1 MNGLGLEA
9 FIKSDFPLPPRSREN
24 QHNSARRRRQMKEM
38 SKQNTQTMDRWHRN
52 EGEAQ
57 PKRGPGAPAGNLN
70 PMRHGIFANRCL
82 DEEERALFREV
93 IDSLYQDFEFNRSSD
108 FIQIEFIGINTVK
121 YMRAVAEGNMDAAQ
135 KLDSMIRANM
145 KDVKMTKI
153 AREGDQPKG
162 PQSTPADWAADLLK
176 KSGGKRVVKSA
187 AKKAAPRKR
196 KKDGG

>member
-1 MNGLGLEA
+1 MKQFHKVEQ
-9 FIKSDFPLPPRSREN
+9 EN
-24 QHNSARRRRQMKEM
+24 LD
-38 SKQNTQTMDRWHRN
+38 TWHRL
-52 EGEAQ
+52 EGKAE
-57 PKRGPGAPAGNLN
+57 PKRGPGAPEGNLN

-176 KSGGKRVVKSA
+176 KSGGKRVVKEG
-187 AKKAAPRKR
+187 AKKATPKKR
-196 KKDGG
+196 KKDCG

>member
-1 MNGLGLEA
+1 MRRSDLEA
-9 FIKSDFPLPPRSREN
+9 KTKSDFPLPPRNREYH
-24 QHNSARRRRQMKEM
+24 HNSTRCRRQMKEI
-38 SKQNTQTMDRWHRN
+38 SKQNTQTMDRWRRN
-52 EGEAQ
+52 ESEAQ
-57 PKRGPGAPAGNLN
+57 PKRGPGAPKGNLN

-93 IDSLYQDFEFNRSSD
+93 IDSLYQDFTFNRSSD

-153 AREGDQPKG
+153 AREGDQPKSL
-162 PQSTPADWAADLLK
+162 QSTPADWAADLLK
-176 KSGGKRVVKSA
+176 KSGGKRSVKEGG
-187 AKKAAPRKR
+187 KKATPKKR
-196 KKDGG
+196 EKDGG

>member
-1 MNGLGLEA
+1 VKILAL
-9 FIKSDFPLPPRSREN
+9 SDRETEDVTRWQRTEGKTEPPVN
-24 QHNSARRRRQMKEM
+24 K
-38 SKQNTQTMDRWHRN
+38 
-52 EGEAQ
+52 GGQ
-57 PKRGPGAPAGNLN
+57 PGNLN

-93 IDSLYQDFEFNRSSD
+93 IDSLYQDFTFNRSSD

-153 AREGDQPKG
+153 ARELDQPKG
-162 PQSTPADWAADLLK
+162 PQTTPADWASDLLK
-176 KSGGKRVVKSA
+176 KSGGKRSVTEP
-187 AKKAAPRKR
+187 KKGKTSQKR
-196 KKDGG
+196 EKNSK

>member
-1 MNGLGLEA
+1 MNRSGLEA
-9 FIKSDFPLPPRSREN
+9 FIKSDFHLPPRSRAVGNEFT
-24 QHNSARRRRQMKEM
+24 HDARPMAKMNRRDTEELE
-38 SKQNTQTMDRWHRN
+38 RWQRSEGKAEPPRN
-52 EGEAQ
+52 
-57 PKRGPGAPAGNLN
+57 RGGQAGNLN

-82 DEEERALFREV
+82 DEEERVLFREV

-135 KLDSMIRANM
+135 KLDGMIRANM

-176 KSGGKRVVKSA
+176 KSGGKRSVKEG

-196 KKDGG
+196 KKDSG

>member
-1 MNGLGLEA
+1 
-9 FIKSDFPLPPRSREN
+9 
-24 QHNSARRRRQMKEM
+24 MKEM

-52 EGEAQ
+52 EGMAE
-57 PKRGPGAPAGNLN
+57 PKRGPGAPEGNLN

-93 IDSLYQDFEFNRSSD
+93 IDSLYQDFTFNRSSD

-135 KLDSMIRANM
+135 KLDAMIRANM

-176 KSGGKRVVKSA
+176 KSGGKRVVTPK
-187 AKKAAPRKR
+187 AKRATKR
-196 KKDGG
+196 

>member
-1 MNGLGLEA
+1 MNRSGLEA
-9 FIKSDFPLPPRSREN
+9 NIKSDFPLPPRSREIQN
-24 QHNSARRRRQMKEM
+24 NTSRIQAWMKEM
-38 SKQNTQTMDRWHRN
+38 SKENKQSLDCWQRN
-52 EGEAQ
+52 EGKVE

-82 DEEERALFREV
+82 DDEERTLFREV

-176 KSGGKRVVKSA
+176 KSGGKRTVKAS

-196 KKDGG
+196 KKE

>member
-1 MNGLGLEA
+1 
-9 FIKSDFPLPPRSREN
+9 
-24 QHNSARRRRQMKEM
+24 MKEF
-38 SKQNTQTMDRWHRN
+38 SKDDEGALSTWHHV
-52 EGEAQ
+52 EGKAQ

-82 DEEERALFREV
+82 DDEERALFREV
-93 IDSLYQDFEFNRSSD
+93 IDSLYNDFTFNRSSD

-153 AREGDQPKG
+153 AREVDQPKG
-162 PQSTPADWAADLLK
+162 PQTTPADWASDLLK
-176 KSGGKRVVKSA
+176 KSGGKRAVVEP
-187 AKKAAPRKR
+187 KKGKTSRKR
-196 KKDGG
+196 EKDGA

>member
-1 MNGLGLEA
+1 MKQFHKVEQENLE
-9 FIKSDFPLPPRSREN
+9 
-24 QHNSARRRRQMKEM
+24 
-38 SKQNTQTMDRWHRN
+38 TWHRL
-52 EGEAQ
+52 EGKTE
-57 PKRGPGAPAGNLN
+57 PKRGPGAPEGNLN

-82 DEEERALFREV
+82 DEEERTLFREV

-162 PQSTPADWAADLLK
+162 PQTTPADWASDLLK
-176 KSGGKRVVKSA
+176 KSGGKRVVKQA
-187 AKKAAPRKR
+187 AKKAAPKKR

>member
-1 MNGLGLEA
+1 MNRSGLEA
-9 FIKSDFPLPPRSREN
+9 FIESDFPLSPRSPAVGSEFTPG
-24 QHNSARRRRQMKEM
+24 ARRM
-38 SKQNTQTMDRWHRN
+38 SKMNQRDSEELERWQRSEGKAEPSRN
-52 EGEAQ
+52 
-57 PKRGPGAPAGNLN
+57 RGGQQGNLN

-82 DEEERALFREV
+82 DDEERSLFREV

-135 KLDSMIRANM
+135 KLDGMIRANM

-162 PQSTPADWAADLLK
+162 PQTTPADWASDLLK
-176 KSGGKRVVKSA
+176 KSGGERVVKQA
-187 AKKAAPRKR
+187 AKKATPKKR
-196 KKDGG
+196 RKDGA